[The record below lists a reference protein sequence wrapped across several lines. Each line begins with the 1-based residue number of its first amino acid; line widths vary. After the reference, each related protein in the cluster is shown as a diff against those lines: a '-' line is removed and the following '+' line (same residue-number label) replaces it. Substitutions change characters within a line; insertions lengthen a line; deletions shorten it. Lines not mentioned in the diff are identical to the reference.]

1 MAERKVFPQQKALKT
16 RKRVKKKKPEFN
28 RPESWRYV
36 KLKKSWRRPRGLDH
50 KMRRKIKGWPA
61 TVSTGYKG
69 PKVARGLH
77 PSGYREVL
85 VHNPADLAKID
96 PKIEAAR
103 IAHTVGRKKRVEIVA
118 EAKKLEVFILNFTP
132 VKETAEEEAEAEE
145 TEETE
150 EAETEAKQE
159 KPVAEKKA
167 KKKEEPKQ
175 TKEKKSAKKK
185 AMKKEEKPKRSLLG
199 RKKTPEKKK
208 SAAKKAEKPKKP
220 KAASKKVKAEKGAEK
235 Q

>member
-1 MAERKVFPQQKALKT
+1 MAERKVSPNQEALKT
-16 RKRVKKKKPEFN
+16 RKRVKKNKPEFN

-36 KLKKSWRRPRGLDH
+36 RLKKNWRRPRGLDH

-85 VHNPADLAKID
+85 VHNPADLSNID
-96 PKIEAAR
+96 PKFEAAR
-103 IAHTVGRKKRVEIVA
+103 IAHTVGRRKRVQIVA

-132 VKETAEEEAEAEE
+132 VKETPEEEAEAEE
-145 TEETE
+145 TEEVEAKE
-150 EAETEAKQE
+150 EKPEKQE
-159 KPVAEKKA
+159 KPAAEKKE
-167 KKKEEPKQ
+167 K
-175 TKEKKSAKKK
+175 KEKKAPVKK
-185 AMKKEEKPKRSLLG
+185 AEKKVEKPKRSLLG
-199 RKKTPEKKK
+199 RKKEPEKAKK
-208 SAAKKAEKPKKP
+208 VPAKKAAKP
-220 KAASKKVKAEKGAEK
+220 KAAGKKAKAEKGVEK